1 MSFLSRRSGK
11 GEAKAQERRGHGR
24 RNTGPSEMSSSRQL
38 RKRITQPLADPACVD
53 GILSQ
58 TRAARGFRSP
68 PEPMTGTYHKSA
80 EFQNVH
86 SVSVR
91 KAGNPLRPATACRDS
106 PSPERSG
113 ALAGLWREILLELAG
128 LALVLLPVG
137 RGRALHGDVRPH
149 LGVLGVDLQPLAVGF
164 VLGVRLDGVDRAFR
178 FADAAVDA
186 LVRRDDQEVLAFVE
200 AVHRTHLDAVH
211 ELTFHAGVGDD
222 VGHYRRMFTRRR
234 GDGRDMAAAAPT
246 VNSRRGGEIAQRPLH
261 PGPSRLSV
269 TISVT
274 DMEEIPMRSIPRLA
288 LAGLLSAGLLAGGAV
303 AQQSLTRTP
312 AEVQA
317 GAYKLD
323 PDHGKITGSVD
334 HLGFSTYVGQ
344 FVNVQAD
351 LTLDPANPAN
361 SQLTA
366 TIPLTEVDSNSDG
379 LDAHLQ
385 TPDFFDTANHPVA
398 TFVSRSVTV
407 DADH

>member
-1 MSFLSRRSGK
+1 
-11 GEAKAQERRGHGR
+11 
-24 RNTGPSEMSSSRQL
+24 
-38 RKRITQPLADPACVD
+38 
-53 GILSQ
+53 
-58 TRAARGFRSP
+58 
-68 PEPMTGTYHKSA
+68 
-80 EFQNVH
+80 
-86 SVSVR
+86 
-91 KAGNPLRPATACRDS
+91 
-106 PSPERSG
+106 
-113 ALAGLWREILLELAG
+113 
-128 LALVLLPVG
+128 
-137 RGRALHGDVRPH
+137 
-149 LGVLGVDLQPLAVGF
+149 
-164 VLGVRLDGVDRAFR
+164 
-178 FADAAVDA
+178 
-186 LVRRDDQEVLAFVE
+186 
-200 AVHRTHLDAVH
+200 
-211 ELTFHAGVGDD
+211 
-222 VGHYRRMFTRRR
+222 
-234 GDGRDMAAAAPT
+234 
-246 VNSRRGGEIAQRPLH
+246 
-261 PGPSRLSV
+261 
-269 TISVT
+269 
-274 DMEEIPMRSIPRLA
+274 MEEIPMRSIPRLA

-323 PDHGKITGSVD
+323 PDHGKITWSVD

-407 DADH
+407 DADDPSEATVIGDLTLRGVTRPVTMEVEFNQAGQSMGAYKAGFDGEATIRRSDFGINFALPALGDEVKLHIEGEFVRQ